1 MTDPSSEDFQ
11 EAVAVIGM
19 AGRFPGARDVEE
31 FWRNLRDGVD
41 SVRFFTDEEMIA
53 DGVDPQTLKQPTY
66 VKAGSILDDVDLF
79 DAEFFGFT
87 PREAEILDPQQRIFL
102 ECAWEALERA
112 GYTADDYE
120 GWIGVFGGI
129 SMSSYL
135 WNNLA
140 TNPEVMAALGFFQT
154 ILFTDRDYFTT
165 RVSYKLNLK
174 GPSVNVQTAC
184 STSLVAVHL
193 ACQSLLGYQST
204 IALAGGVR
212 VGFPQKLGYPYQ
224 EGGIF
229 SPDGHCRAFDA
240 GGAGALFGEGCG
252 IVVLKRL
259 SEALADGDTI
269 YAVIRGSAM
278 NNDGSL
284 KVGYTAP
291 SVDGQAEAIALA
303 QAVAGVDPETIQYVE
318 AHGSGTP
325 LGDPIEVSALTNAF
339 RASTDKK
346 GFCAL
351 GSVKTNVGHLEAVAG
366 VAGLMKTVLALDRK
380 VIPPSLYFEKPN
392 PRIDFASS
400 PFFVNTE
407 RREWPKLDGQ
417 PRRAGVSSFGMG
429 GTNVHCILEE
439 APEPEP
445 SAPGRAWQL
454 LVLSARS
461 EAALDAMTAN
471 LAAWLEG
478 HPEANLADVA
488 YTLQAGRR
496 TFRHRRALVCRS
508 REDAL
513 AALAARDPRR
523 LSPRV
528 LSATQ
533 DPGERPAIW
542 MLSGLGE
549 HHLRMGE
556 GLYRDE
562 PTFRREVDRCC
573 DFLRPI
579 LGVDLREVVYPGGIR
594 PQEEEPAAGGK
605 MDLRKLLAR
614 KPEPANPAANRLNET
629 RYAQPAL
636 FVIEYAL
643 AQLLLEWGL
652 RPKGLIGYSLGEY
665 TAACLAG
672 VLPLEDALR
681 LVAERARLI
690 QELPAGTMLAVPLPE
705 EEAVKLLGADLS
717 LAAVNGPGFSVVSG
731 PIPAVAALE
740 SRLQASGVSCRRLET
755 THAFH
760 SRMMDPIVP
769 RLTELLRTIP
779 FQEPRIPLISNL
791 TGTWMTPGEAK
802 DPAYWTRHLVQAV
815 RFGAGM
821 EEIWREPARLLLE
834 VGPGQALATLAMQHP
849 AAAGAQ
855 APVLRAMRHQHE
867 HRADSAALIET
878 LGRLWLAGAK
888 VDWQGFHGENR
899 RRRLPLPTY
908 PFERKRFFIESRR
921 NRPAAAS
928 VPAGA
933 QGPEAAPVAQPTE
946 AGAPGG
952 ALGLHD
958 RPKLK
963 HAYVEPRNDVE
974 REIAAIWRHLL
985 GIREVGAHDSFFEL
999 GGNSLIAPQLVFAL
1013 RERLGADLPLAA
1025 LFDVPTVAE
1034 MAEAVELIRTGGSAE
1049 AVTARRQVDLRA
1061 EVALAPEIAA
1071 GDLPQADGLHPR
1083 AIVLTGATGF
1093 LGAHLV
1099 RDLLE
1104 MTGARLYCPARAG
1117 SAAEAGERI
1126 RKNLE
1131 SRMLWKDE
1139 YESRITPLAA
1149 DLGLPLWGLSEE
1161 EFDHLAATADSI
1173 YHGGAWVNFTYPY
1186 HVLKDINVGG
1196 TVEALRLASRH
1207 KVKPVHFISSVA
1219 AISMATFRDGG
1230 VAHEDRELEETR
1242 GLFGGYG
1249 ESKWVGEQ
1257 IVNLARSRGI
1267 PAAVYR
1273 PGVVSGDSQT
1283 GASNTRDMVWNLMK
1297 GCIQLGT
1304 APDRAFLID
1313 VAPVDYVSRAIVH
1326 LSLRAESLGH
1336 AFHFPSSRPMR
1347 WGEALPILRD
1357 YGYRLDTVP
1366 LPEWHRKVAEVVP
1379 RSQDN
1384 ALLPFLPILIPP
1396 AVLRGEQVPV
1406 AELPPDSAPEAAVA
1420 APMEPRYDQSNTLAG
1435 LAGSGIACPPVDGRL
1450 LGTYLDYF
1458 VRTGW
1463 LQPPPGVEAR

>member
-1 MTDPSSEDFQ
+1 MTEPSSEDFQ

-31 FWRNLRDGVD
+31 FWRNLREGVD
-41 SVRFFTDEEMIA
+41 AVRFFSDEEMIA
-53 DGVDPQTLKQPTY
+53 DGVDPQNLKQPTY
-66 VKAGSILDDVDLF
+66 VKAGSILDDVELF

-112 GYTADDYE
+112 GYTVDDYE
-120 GWIGVFGGI
+120 GWIGVFAGV

-184 STSLVAVHL
+184 STSLVAVHM

-325 LGDPIEVSALTNAF
+325 LGDPIEVTALTHAF
-339 RASTDKK
+339 RAQTGKK

-351 GSVKTNVGHLEAVAG
+351 GSVKTNVGHLEAAAG
-366 VAGLMKTVLALDRK
+366 VAGLIKTVLALDRK
-380 VIPPSLYFEKPN
+380 ILPPSLHFDKPN
-392 PRIDFASS
+392 PQIDFANS

-407 RREWPKLDGQ
+407 AREWPKLDGQ

-439 APEPEP
+439 APEPAP
-445 SAPGRAWQL
+445 SSPARPWQL

-461 EAALDAMTAN
+461 ETALETMTAN
-471 LAAWLEG
+471 LAAWLEAN
-478 HPEANLADVA
+478 PDANLADVA

-496 TFRHRRALVCRS
+496 AFRYRRALVCKS

-513 AALAARDPRR
+513 AALTSRDPRR
-523 LSPRV
+523 L
-528 LSATQ
+528 LSAVQ
-533 DPGERPAIW
+533 DPGERPVIW

-579 LGVDLREVVYPGGIR
+579 LGVDLREVLYPGGIKA
-594 PQEEEPAAGGK
+594 QEEEPAAGGK

-643 AQLLLEWGL
+643 AQTLLEWGL

-690 QELPAGTMLAVPLPE
+690 QELPAGTMLAVPMPE
-705 EEAVKLLGADLS
+705 EEAVKLLGSETSRWRRSTA
-717 LAAVNGPGFSVVSG
+717 
-731 PIPAVAALE
+731 PASAW
-740 SRLQASGVSCRRLET
+740 S
-755 THAFH
+755 
-760 SRMMDPIVP
+760 
-769 RLTELLRTIP
+769 
-779 FQEPRIPLISNL
+779 
-791 TGTWMTPGEAK
+791 
-802 DPAYWTRHLVQAV
+802 
-815 RFGAGM
+815 
-821 EEIWREPARLLLE
+821 PARS
-834 VGPGQALATLAMQHP
+834 PP
-849 AAAGAQ
+849 W
-855 APVLRAMRHQHE
+855 PP
-867 HRADSAALIET
+867 
-878 LGRLWLAGAK
+878 W
-888 VDWQGFHGENR
+888 
-899 RRRLPLPTY
+899 
-908 PFERKRFFIESRR
+908 
-921 NRPAAAS
+921 
-928 VPAGA
+928 
-933 QGPEAAPVAQPTE
+933 
-946 AGAPGG
+946 
-952 ALGLHD
+952 
-958 RPKLK
+958 
-963 HAYVEPRNDVE
+963 
-974 REIAAIWRHLL
+974 
-985 GIREVGAHDSFFEL
+985 
-999 GGNSLIAPQLVFAL
+999 
-1013 RERLGADLPLAA
+1013 
-1025 LFDVPTVAE
+1025 
-1034 MAEAVELIRTGGSAE
+1034 
-1049 AVTARRQVDLRA
+1049 
-1061 EVALAPEIAA
+1061 
-1071 GDLPQADGLHPR
+1071 
-1083 AIVLTGATGF
+1083 
-1093 LGAHLV
+1093 
-1099 RDLLE
+1099 
-1104 MTGARLYCPARAG
+1104 
-1117 SAAEAGERI
+1117 
-1126 RKNLE
+1126 
-1131 SRMLWKDE
+1131 
-1139 YESRITPLAA
+1139 
-1149 DLGLPLWGLSEE
+1149 
-1161 EFDHLAATADSI
+1161 
-1173 YHGGAWVNFTYPY
+1173 
-1186 HVLKDINVGG
+1186 
-1196 TVEALRLASRH
+1196 
-1207 KVKPVHFISSVA
+1207 
-1219 AISMATFRDGG
+1219 
-1230 VAHEDRELEETR
+1230 
-1242 GLFGGYG
+1242 
-1249 ESKWVGEQ
+1249 
-1257 IVNLARSRGI
+1257 
-1267 PAAVYR
+1267 
-1273 PGVVSGDSQT
+1273 
-1283 GASNTRDMVWNLMK
+1283 
-1297 GCIQLGT
+1297 
-1304 APDRAFLID
+1304 
-1313 VAPVDYVSRAIVH
+1313 SRAC
-1326 LSLRAESLGH
+1326 R
-1336 AFHFPSSRPMR
+1336 
-1347 WGEALPILRD
+1347 
-1357 YGYRLDTVP
+1357 
-1366 LPEWHRKVAEVVP
+1366 
-1379 RSQDN
+1379 
-1384 ALLPFLPILIPP
+1384 PP
-1396 AVLRGEQVPV
+1396 A
-1406 AELPPDSAPEAAVA
+1406 
-1420 APMEPRYDQSNTLAG
+1420 
-1435 LAGSGIACPPVDGRL
+1435 
-1450 LGTYLDYF
+1450 
-1458 VRTGW
+1458 
-1463 LQPPPGVEAR
+1463 